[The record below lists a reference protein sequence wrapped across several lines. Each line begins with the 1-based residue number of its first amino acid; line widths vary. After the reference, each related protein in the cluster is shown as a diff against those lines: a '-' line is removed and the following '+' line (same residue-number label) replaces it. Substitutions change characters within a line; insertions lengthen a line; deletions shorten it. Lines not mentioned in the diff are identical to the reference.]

1 MGHAD
6 RRHGLFQPFV
16 LAVLVPTGIAHGLE
30 AALEKAATYVVPT
43 VVSAYCAAGTF
54 ALRRIA
60 R

>member
-1 MGHAD
+1 M
-6 RRHGLFQPFV
+6 
-16 LAVLVPTGIAHGLE
+16 LAVLVPTGIEYGLE
-30 AALEKAATYVVPT
+30 AALGKAAMYVVST